1 MTDVLFVNSNMVFPS
16 DTSISGRPVSIRDLE
31 KVVNLGLLSIAS
43 YLDSNGV
50 SVKIIDLVGQR
61 DDLDVLRRAVE
72 QEQPRVVGVSCIS
85 CFAYPNLK
93 EYARLIK
100 SLDDNIFVIAG
111 GQHLS
116 GIPALVLAEAPD
128 VDCVVKGEGEYICH
142 QIITRLQ
149 QGKALADVP
158 SIAYRADG
166 KACPERSRRVVDHTN
181 IPSARVD
188 LNTLPFLRYDLYPD
202 FRDYAPHVEE
212 SRWCVFDCLFCTSD
226 GMSRG
231 ISYKSIPRFVEELAY
246 VKSLYQPISRN
257 GNNGK
262 DDLRFFFACST
273 FGLKKSRIEELI
285 REMRAANLG
294 IRWRT
299 ETRVDSPVVE
309 YLGEL
314 AEVGLSVL
322 DLGLESASPRM
333 LRLMNKCRNP
343 DTYLAQARKF
353 IENAGALKNLLLK
366 INLIFYPGETPL
378 TVRETLAF
386 LMNYAEQIDGISA
399 GPVMLYPSIALEDKL
414 PSYAEQFGTQVLHGP
429 FWDRVHAHPVD
440 PSSDFSFDQLN
451 MMAQFI
457 TKMFCTMGK
466 YFQVKQYGQLPR
478 SMDLNAFQAEM
489 RKQESHQWP
498 FHSER
503 KEWKEPRVYQEQRAV
518 ADQEAAV

>member
-1 MTDVLFVNSNMVFPS
+1 MTDILLVNSNMTFPS
-16 DTSISGRPVSIRDLE
+16 DASISGRPVAIRDLE

-85 CFAYPNLK
+85 CFAYPKLK

-142 QIITRLQ
+142 QIVTRLKE
-149 QGKALADVP
+149 GKSLDDVP

-166 KACPERSRRVVDHTN
+166 KVVDHTG
-181 IPSARVD
+181 IPSERVNLD
-188 LNTLPFLRYDLYPD
+188 TLPFLRYDLYPN

-212 SRWCVFDCLFCTSD
+212 SRWCVFGCQFCTSD

-246 VKSLYQPISRN
+246 VKSLYRDPSRN
-257 GNNGK
+257 GSNGT

-285 REMRAANLG
+285 RCMRAANLG

-309 YLGEL
+309 YLDQL
-314 AEVGLSVL
+314 ADVGLSVL

-343 DTYLAQARKF
+343 DTYLVQARKF
-353 IENAGALKNLLLK
+353 IENAGALENLLLK

-414 PSYAEQFGTQVLHGP
+414 PDYVEQFGTQVLHGP
-429 FWDRVHAHPVD
+429 FWDRVHAHPVN
-440 PSSDFSFDQLN
+440 PSADFSFDQLN
-451 MMAQFI
+451 VMAQII

-466 YFQVKQYGQLPR
+466 YFEVKKYGQLPR

-489 RKQESHQWP
+489 GKQEGHQWP
-498 FHSER
+498 FHSE
-503 KEWKEPRVYQEQRAV
+503 WKERMEQRGYRKQGAM
-518 ADQEAAV
+518 AYQEAAL